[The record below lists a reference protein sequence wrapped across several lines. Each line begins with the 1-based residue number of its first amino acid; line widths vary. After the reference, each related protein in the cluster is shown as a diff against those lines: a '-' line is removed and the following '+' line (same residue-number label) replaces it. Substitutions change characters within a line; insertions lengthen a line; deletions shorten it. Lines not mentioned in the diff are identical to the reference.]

1 MRKYATTR
9 ERMEDPYM
17 PVPSDRPDIQIPD
30 VGLYEYLY
38 GGLSPADEDRVAV
51 VDLAGGN
58 ETSFA
63 TLRSHVDSA
72 AGWLSRHG
80 VAKNDVVALHCPN
93 SVEFIVAAH
102 AVWRLG
108 AILAPVPL
116 LATPSTVAEQIRES
130 RAGTLLTLAGLGDG
144 GEEAVELAGLGTD
157 RLVQLDTSR
166 GLNQML
172 AERNNPPTVDFDP
185 ATQVAAL
192 PFSSGTTGLP
202 KGVQLTHRNLVAN
215 MAQVEDAGVVSR
227 DDVVFGVLPFF
238 HIYGL
243 TVLANLPVRLRARL
257 VTAPRF
263 ELNTFLRSHQ
273 AHEVTFTFI
282 APPVAVA
289 LAKHPA
295 VDEFDLSTL
304 RGLFSGAATLDADLA
319 ALVTERLGVEV
330 YQGYGLTETS
340 PVTHL
345 NHAGTPGNLSRGSI
359 GLPVANTEHKL
370 VDPESGEVIDVP
382 PTPGELSAPGELW
395 VRGPQV
401 MGGYLNAPDATAE
414 VLPGD
419 GWLRTGDLA
428 RQGSHGEVYVV
439 DRLKELIKY
448 KGYQVPPAELEALLL
463 THPGVADAA
472 VVGWVDADGVEVPK
486 AFVVWQ
492 GAGADDRDGA
502 GSRAGDADS
511 AAEDIVAYVAERVE
525 PYKKIR
531 AVEFIDQIPKSA
543 TGKILRRDLRAS

>member
-1 MRKYATTR
+1 
-9 ERMEDPYM
+9 M

-38 GGLSPADEDRVAV
+38 GGMTHEDEDRVAV
-51 VDLAGGN
+51 VDLAGGS

-72 AGWLSRHG
+72 AGWLSRLG
-80 VAKNDVVALHCPN
+80 VAKDDVVALHCPN

-108 AILAPVPL
+108 AILTPVPL
-116 LATPSTVAEQIRES
+116 LATPQTVAEQIRES
-130 RAGTLLTLAGLGDG
+130 GAGTLLTLAGLGDG
-144 GEEAVELAGLGTD
+144 GEEASELAGLPTE

-172 AERNNPPTVDFDP
+172 AERNAPPKVSFDP
-185 ATQVAAL
+185 ATQIAAL

-215 MAQVEDAGVVSR
+215 LAQNEDAAVVTR
-227 DDVVFGVLPFF
+227 DDVIFGVLPFF

-243 TVLANLPVRLRARL
+243 TVLANLAVRLRSRL
-257 VTAPRF
+257 ITAPRF
-263 ELNTFLRSHQ
+263 ELNTFLRNHQ
-273 AHEVTFTFI
+273 AHGVTFTFI

-295 VDEFDLSTL
+295 VDDFDLSSL
-304 RGLFSGAATLDADLA
+304 RGVLSGAASLDEDLA
-319 ALVTERLGVEV
+319 QLVSQRLGVEV
-330 YQGYGLTETS
+330 YQGYGLTESS

-345 NHAGTPGNLSRGSI
+345 NHAGTPGGLSRGSI
-359 GLPVANTEHKL
+359 GLPVANTRHKL
-370 VDPESGEVIDVP
+370 VDPESGEEIEVP
-382 PTPGELSAPGELW
+382 TTEGELSAPGELW
-395 VRGPQV
+395 VHGPQV
-401 MGGYLNAPDATAE
+401 MNGYLNSPEATATA
-414 VLPGD
+414 LPGD

-463 THPGVADAA
+463 THPDVADVA
-472 VVGWVDADGVEVPK
+472 VVGWVDAEGTEVPK
-486 AFVVWQ
+486 AFIVRQ
-492 GAGADDRDGA
+492 GDASADGADGADGAAGA
-502 GSRAGDADS
+502 
-511 AAEDIVAYVAERVE
+511 AEEIRTFVAERVE
-525 PYKKIR
+525 PYKKVR
-531 AVEFIDQIPKSA
+531 AVEFVDQIPKSA
-543 TGKILRRDLRAS
+543 TGKILRRELRA